1 MLRSFALL
9 FSSTL
14 APASSQFEY
23 EELCEYDLDPILELA
38 DEALPGVFSQFSLN
52 EMLSTNKLLSF
63 GAKDATTGQLLG
75 FVSVAPNAKRYLM
88 PEQREGDVGRLLK
101 YYGKA
106 ALINVIFVRKSHR
119 NRPRSHRARC
129 GGAENA
135 QKAGLSAPHHVPLRQ
150 HCRRRCLPSHG
161 IRALFHRAGG
171 PLPAV
176 GLRAVQRDVRSCH
189 EENVGFAHPR
199 VYGSILM
206 DDWTRLQPTLP
217 SPSWLHLRSTVI
229 FISALCRSF
238 IYR

>member
-1 MLRSFALL
+1 MHRPGIEPGPPAWQASILPLNHRCLMH
-9 FSSTL
+9 FS
-14 APASSQFEY
+14 
-23 EELCEYDLDPILELA
+23 CRLA

-135 QKAGLSAPHHVPLRQ
+135 QKVTTCNVSHRNWQMHRSRKA
-150 HCRRRCLPSHG
+150 LPESYCTPSQPASLLLTMFPSG
-161 IRALFHRAGG
+161 NTAAVGAFHRMGFEHYSTV
-171 PLPAV
+171 PAV
-176 GLRAVQRDVRSCH
+176 HCQQSGYAQFSETCAVVTKRMKAGPCGTTTINPPQH
-189 EENVGFAHPR
+189 
-199 VYGSILM
+199 SI
-206 DDWTRLQPTLP
+206 
-217 SPSWLHLRSTVI
+217 
-229 FISALCRSF
+229 F
-238 IYR
+238 